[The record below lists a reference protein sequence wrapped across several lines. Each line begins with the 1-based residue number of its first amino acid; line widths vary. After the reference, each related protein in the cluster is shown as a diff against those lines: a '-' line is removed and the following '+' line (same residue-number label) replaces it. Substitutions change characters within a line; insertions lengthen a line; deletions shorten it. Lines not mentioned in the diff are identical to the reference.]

1 MPCRPVSAYPCKSP
15 CKLCSES
22 ISITRPS
29 GDKSLS
35 HVSFGRTKALP
46 VSENTASSLFEY
58 VSSGDINRKSL
69 FALFNLKTSFRYSPA
84 RRILLE
90 PIVPGT
96 RASSENNS
104 DGGRINGFT
113 VSSPPTVLRL
123 FPIASSCDGTSER
136 ISLQKPLPSKS
147 SPKL

>member
-35 HVSFGRTKALP
+35 HGSLGKTKALP

-58 VSSGDINRKSL
+58 VSSGDINRKFL
-69 FALFNLKTSFRYSPA
+69 FALFNLNTSFRYSPA

-104 DGGRINGFT
+104 DVGSVKGIT
-113 VSSPPTVLRL
+113 APSPPTVLRL
-123 FPIASSCDGTSER
+123 LPIASSRGGTRER
-136 ISLQKPLPSKS
+136 NSLQKPLPSKS
-147 SPKL
+147 SPNL